1 MFRDKIYRHFFSE
14 LSKHFFI
21 VIVALSTIV
30 WAVQSVNFLD
40 LIVEDGHSVALYL
53 KYSFLNVT
61 KIVTKF
67 IPLSFLVS
75 LIFTIGKFES
85 DSELMALWTSGL
97 SKVKIA
103 NFFFKVSVLVT
114 FLQLFLACVLNPAVL
129 NHSRGL
135 IKSSDINFV
144 SGTIKTNQFNDT
156 IEGLT
161 IFAEGKN
168 KNGEFENIFIRDDSK
183 ILKGFDNNKDTS
195 NITIFARKAK
205 LIDTG
210 NSMLA
215 LQEGSIQSENKDGK
229 IKSVDFSKTQLNLS
243 GMKTKSIIQAKV
255 QETNT
260 INLIKCLLI
269 NNKDFE
275 SREKRIINCPDR
287 DKIEVLA
294 EINRRFGMP
303 LYIPIIALM
312 CSFLLVNREESRYNN
327 LYKYVFGGSAFFILV
342 IAEILVRYSGISYY
356 YSIIYYLFP
365 LLLMPVLYLG
375 IVRKFYFENLKN

>member
-1 MFRDKIYRHFFSE
+1 M
-14 LSKHFFI
+14 
-21 VIVALSTIV
+21 
-30 WAVQSVNFLD
+30 
-40 LIVEDGHSVALYL
+40 
-53 KYSFLNVT
+53 
-61 KIVTKF
+61 
-67 IPLSFLVS
+67 
-75 LIFTIGKFES
+75 
-85 DSELMALWTSGL
+85 
-97 SKVKIA
+97 
-103 NFFFKVSVLVT
+103 T

-168 KNGEFENIFIRDDSK
+168 KDGEFENIFIRDDSK

-215 LQEGSIQSENKDGK
+215 LQEGSIQSEDKDGK

-275 SREKRIINCPDR
+275 KRKKENQLS
-287 DKIEVLA
+287 IEIKL
-294 EINRRFGMP
+294 
-303 LYIPIIALM
+303 
-312 CSFLLVNREESRYNN
+312 
-327 LYKYVFGGSAFFILV
+327 KYLQ
-342 IAEILVRYSGISYY
+342 
-356 YSIIYYLFP
+356 
-365 LLLMPVLYLG
+365 
-375 IVRKFYFENLKN
+375 K

>member
-85 DSELMALWTSGL
+85 DSELMALWTAGL

-103 NFFFKVSVLVT
+103 NFFFKVSILVT
-114 FLQLFLACVLNPAVL
+114 LLQLFLACILNPAVL
-129 NHSRGL
+129 NHSRSL

-144 SGTIKTNQFNDT
+144 TGTIKTNQFNDT

-168 KNGEFENIFIRDDSK
+168 ENGEFENIFIRDDSK

-195 NITIFARKAK
+195 NITIFAKKAK

-215 LQEGSIQSENKDGK
+215 LQEGSIQSENKEGK
-229 IKSVDFSKTQLNLS
+229 IKSVDFSKTKLNLS

-260 INLIKCLLI
+260 VNLIRCLLI
-269 NNKDFE
+269 KNQDFE
-275 SREKRIINCPDR
+275 NRKKRIINCPDR

-303 LYIPIIALM
+303 LYIPIVALL
-312 CSFLLVNREESRYNN
+312 CSFLLINREESKYNN
-327 LYKYVFGGSAFFILV
+327 LYKYAFGGSAFFILV
-342 IAEILVRYSGISYY
+342 IAEILVRYSGISFY

-375 IVRKFYFENLKN
+375 IVRKFYFENLRN